1 MPWFFLRKEYN
12 HSMSQDLD
20 LSRLFLGFVFC
31 FPRCS
36 ANAHAHTFFLFRAN
50 FSQWE
55 FCVQSLRLDFVKG
68 VPKFLYD
75 FQVGPIIAF
84 MQRMWVKQSYE
95 WINHSKDCKLKY
107 LHTSE
112 LIEALCYSSTS
123 TAIQVLLLLNEKT
136 SIDNNGCFWWR
147 KFLCKILNRYLI
159 TNSFLYK
166 IGFTDIFTIMYKNWF
181 SFEDVVKEGIFYFS
195 TSSCDF
201 S

>member
-1 MPWFFLRKEYN
+1 MPWFFLRKEYS

-20 LSRLFLGFVFC
+20 LSRLFFVLFFFSLGVQQMHMRTPFFFNFV
-31 FPRCS
+31 PI
-36 ANAHAHTFFLFRAN
+36 

-55 FCVQSLRLDFVKG
+55 FCVQSVRLDFVKG

-107 LHTSE
+107 LRTSD

-123 TAIQVLLLLNEKT
+123 TAIQVLLLLNGKT
-136 SIDNNGCFWWR
+136 SIDNNGVSHDGNFYLKFW
-147 KFLCKILNRYLI
+147 
-159 TNSFLYK
+159 
-166 IGFTDIFTIMYKNWF
+166 TDT
-181 SFEDVVKEGIFYFS
+181 
-195 TSSCDF
+195 
-201 S
+201 